1 MFPPI
6 AQRFLSSYFTQTR
19 DIVYGNCFTFNSGLN
34 SSIWKVS
41 KSGPYFGLTLTV
53 FVDQSQ
59 YIGAL
64 SPTPGIKLAV
74 HRQDHVPHMEDAMEI
89 GVGQKVAVRF
99 RVVSCCFPHLFW
111 VKFH

>member
-1 MFPPI
+1 MLPQISELF
-6 AQRFLSSYFTQTR
+6 FSSSFIQTL

-34 SSIWKVS
+34 SSIRKVS
-41 KSGPYFGLTLTV
+41 KSGPHFGLTLTV
-53 FVDQSQ
+53 FVGQSQ

-89 GVGQKVAVRF
+89 GVGQKVAVKIRA
-99 RVVSCCFPHLFW
+99 VSCCNVTFFSLG
-111 VKFH
+111 

>member
-1 MFPPI
+1 MLPQILELF
-6 AQRFLSSYFTQTR
+6 FSSYFTQTR
-19 DIVYGNCFTFNSGLN
+19 EVVYGSCFTFNSGLN

-41 KSGPYFGLTLTV
+41 KSGPYFGVTLTV

-74 HRQDHVPHMEDAMEI
+74 HRQDHVPHMDDAMEI
-89 GVGQKVAVRF
+89 GVGQKVAVKIRA
-99 RVVSCCFPHLFW
+99 VSSCDVTFFSSS
-111 VKFH
+111 